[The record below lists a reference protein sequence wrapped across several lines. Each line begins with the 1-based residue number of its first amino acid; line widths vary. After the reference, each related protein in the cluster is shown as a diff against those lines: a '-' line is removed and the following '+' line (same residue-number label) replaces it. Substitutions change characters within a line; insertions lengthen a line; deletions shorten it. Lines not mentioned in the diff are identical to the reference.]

1 MKKVL
6 VGLGVLVVLGVI
18 AVGGGAWWLA
28 NNVDRLVKNAI
39 EDYGSQMVGA
49 KVSVQS
55 VELRASGEGLVKGL
69 FIGNPKGFAT
79 PHAARLDQFDV
90 AIDLPSLTGDVI
102 HVQRINIVTPDLIYE
117 RGDALTNFDAIQR
130 NINTYIGPSKGQ
142 ARGNKKLIVDLLTIR
157 HAKAR
162 ASAAFMSGK
171 TVEVSLP
178 DVTLRDIGKAKGG
191 VTPAELGQIVA
202 GAMEKQLSA
211 KVSFD
216 NLRKQFGSAIESG
229 VKSIKGLFK

>member
-1 MKKVL
+1 MKKILIGIGVL
-6 VGLGVLVVLGVI
+6 ALLGAIGLGI
-18 AVGGGAWWLA
+18 GAWWIS

-39 EDYGSQMVGA
+39 EDYGSKMVGA

-55 VELRASGEGLVKGL
+55 VEVRANGEAIVKGL
-69 FIGNPKGFAT
+69 FIGNPKGFNTA
-79 PHAARLDQFDV
+79 HAARLDQFDM

-102 HVQRINIVTPDLIYE
+102 HINRINIVTPDLIYE

-130 NINTYIGPSKGQ
+130 NINSFIGPSKSQ
-142 ARGNKKLIVDLLTIR
+142 SRGDKKLIVDLLTIR

-171 TVEVSLP
+171 TVDVSLP

-216 NLRKQFGSAIESG
+216 NLRKQFGSAIDSG
-229 VKSIKGLFK
+229 IKSIKGLFK